1 MASFRTVGVE
11 IGTSGIRAIEL
22 SIGAQYP
29 ALITYGQM
37 PLPPKAVVDGEIV
50 NRTAVVEQL
59 KYLWSESDFSTKR
72 VTVGVAGLRAII
84 RDIEIGNVPEKELED
99 VIKFQGQEII
109 PFPAEQAILSSRLI
123 GDITKS
129 DGAIA
134 KKVLIAAAHRGLV
147 EPMLSVLVDAGLDP
161 IAVNLSALAIIRA
174 ATIGLDPIQGAE
186 AIVSIGA
193 GLTVVV
199 VHENGV
205 PKFVRTIGQGGDNV
219 TEAIAASLDSPF
231 EDAERLKWNLTLPGP
246 QYATA
251 LNVAIQTTTSLVNE
265 VKNSVDYFDNQSSD
279 TKIQRVIV
287 TGGGSLLEG
296 LLARIQQ
303 PLRVPVVMARP
314 LAGIDTSGYA
324 MVPEDLAKLEPT
336 LTTVLGLALPEPSG
350 VKPLNL
356 LPQEIT
362 EKQTAAK
369 IRKRVVTV
377 CALVILLLVVYL
389 GYGVF
394 QYFSSKSDINTLTL
408 QNSQLQTQVNALNKI
423 ATQNS
428 ELNSFVSTL
437 TPLIKYEVNWPVVVS
452 ELQKDLLPNQ
462 YITSINFT
470 NYSPNATEPA
480 SIVGTTS
487 ASSPTSSLMS
497 NGQPVTPSDLVASLT
512 VTVDGLNG
520 YSDIGSWLGSM
531 NKDPMFTYPVVNGA
545 NELNSGSAVFTPS
558 APITFNASFFVT
570 TAALS
575 NRYKEFQVT
584 K

>member
-84 RDIEIGNVPEKELED
+84 RDIEIGNVPDKELEG

-279 TKIQRVIV
+279 SKIQRVIV

-377 CALVILLLVVYL
+377 CALVILVLLVYL

-394 QYFSSKSDINTLTL
+394 QYFSSKSDVNTLTV
-408 QNSQLQTQVNALNKI
+408 QNSELQSQVKALNKI
-423 ATQNS
+423 ASQNS
-428 ELNSFVSTL
+428 ELNSFVTTL
-437 TPLIKYEVNWPVVVS
+437 TPLIKYEVNWPAVVS

-462 YITSINFT
+462 YITTISFT
-470 NYSPNATEPA
+470 DYSPNATEPA
-480 SIVGTTS
+480 SITSTTS
-487 ASSPTSSLMS
+487 SSSPTSSLTS

-512 VTVDGLNG
+512 VTVYGLNG
-520 YSDIGSWLGSM
+520 YSDLGNWLGSM
-531 NKDPMFTYPVVNGA
+531 NKDPMFTSPVVTA
-545 NELNSGSAVFTPS
+545 TNELTSSASTAAS
-558 APITFNASFFVT
+558 NIPITFNASFYVT
-570 TAALS
+570 TVALS
-575 NRYKEFQVT
+575 NRYKEFQVNN
-584 K
+584 